1 VPDLDATYRAIAVDR
16 DHFDD
21 GDRSILREAL
31 TRVFGRRP
39 RDTIALAAIAVA
51 AGAILVNALQL
62 QPGPHP
68 APIFKIRPRPV
79 ASAEAVNTLASLPAR
94 PADVPAAKAEA
105 APARARTDIVADI
118 QRELAKRNFYDGPA
132 DGISGPKTDAAIRD
146 FAQAAGLKTAGEPTE
161 ELLRTIARSPVK
173 APAGRG
179 NAAASPR
186 VDPIAELIAPSSKRV
201 LAVQRALAEAGY
213 AQIKPTGVFGPDTKA
228 AIEKFERERK
238 LPITGQISDRLMR
251 ELAALTGQP
260 LE

>member
-1 VPDLDATYRAIAVDR
+1 VPDLDATHRAIAVDR
-16 DHFDD
+16 DRFDD
-21 GDRSILREAL
+21 DERSLWSAAL
-31 TRVFGRRP
+31 ARVFGRHP
-39 RDTIALAAIAVA
+39 RDTIALAAVALA

-79 ASAEAVNTLASLPAR
+79 ASAGTANTLASVHAR
-94 PADVPAAKAEA
+94 PADVPAAKAENA
-105 APARARTDIVADI
+105 APRGRADVVADV
-118 QRELAKRNFYDGPA
+118 QRELAKRNFYDGVA

-146 FAQAAGLKTAGEPTE
+146 FVQAAGLKVAAEPTE
-161 ELLRTIARSPVK
+161 ELLRVLARSPVK
-173 APAGRG
+173 ASPGRG
-179 NAAASPR
+179 NAATAR

-213 AQIKPTGVFGPDTKA
+213 AQIKPTGVFGPDTRA

-251 ELAALTGQP
+251 ELAALTGEP